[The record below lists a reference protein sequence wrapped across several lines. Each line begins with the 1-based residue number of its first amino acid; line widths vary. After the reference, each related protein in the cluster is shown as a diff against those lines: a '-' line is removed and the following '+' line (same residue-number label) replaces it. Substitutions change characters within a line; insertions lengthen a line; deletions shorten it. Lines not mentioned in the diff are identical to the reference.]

1 MGVRVVVTLAVM
13 LIAAAIGVGLWGARR
28 WERAT
33 RDALA
38 SLHAAPAA
46 PDTSRYREREI
57 GELPAPVQRY
67 FRRVLRDG
75 QPRVARVRWE
85 QAGRFL
91 LRETPPAWTTFD
103 AIEEFR
109 VTPPAFVW
117 LARMPMGPGLTA
129 HVRDEYRAGEGRM
142 RVELARVVPMVD
154 QHGTPEMASGA
165 LVRHLAEAV
174 WFPTALLPA
183 AGVQW
188 TAVDDTTARAT
199 LSDAGV
205 TVSMDF
211 VFGERGEV
219 LRATTSARARTDAKG
234 SRLLPWGGRYWNW
247 IEQNGMRVPI
257 EAEVA
262 WIVDGEWRPYWIGRL
277 GACEVEWAK

>member
-1 MGVRVVVTLAVM
+1 MGVRVLVAAVVVV
-13 LIAAAIGVGLWGARR
+13 IAAAIGVGLWGARR

-33 RDALA
+33 RAALDR
-38 SLHAAPAA
+38 LHTSPAA
-46 PDTSRYREREI
+46 TDTSRYHAHELD
-57 GELPAPVQRY
+57 GLPAPVQRY

-75 QPRVARVRWE
+75 QRRVARVRWE
-85 QAGRFL
+85 QSGRFL
-91 LRETPPAWTTFD
+91 VREAPPAWTTFE
-103 AIEEFR
+103 ASEEFR
-109 VTPPAFVW
+109 VNPPAFVW

-129 HVRDEYRAGEGRM
+129 HVRDEYQRGEGRM

-154 QHGTPEMASGA
+154 SHGTPEMASGA

-183 AGVQW
+183 AGVTW
-188 TAVDDTTARAT
+188 SAVDDSTSRAT
-199 LSDAGV
+199 LTDAGV

-219 LRATTSARARTDAKG
+219 VRATTPGRARTDARG
-234 SRLLPWGGRYWNW
+234 SRVLPWGGRYWNW

-262 WIVDGEWRPYWIGRL
+262 WIVDGEWRPYWTGRL
-277 GACEVEWAK
+277 EHATFEWAE